1 MVTGQGSGGG
11 SGAFR
16 EEETE
21 GAAARLGRGWGLWSR
36 WHGLGGNGV
45 AEKDT
50 NQTEKWV
57 RNCDYVC
64 QRGGVQG
71 RKGRFLAKARRTGGM
86 GGKQQAV
93 GGRDRMSEK

>member
-1 MVTGQGSGGG
+1 MV
-11 SGAFR
+11 GAGHLGRKKPR
-16 EEETE
+16 ER
-21 GAAARLGRGWGLWSR
+21 RLGWGGGWGLWSR

-45 AEKDT
+45 AEKHT

-71 RKGRFLAKARRTGGM
+71 RKGRFPAKAWRTGGM
-86 GGKQQAV
+86 GGKAA
-93 GGRDRMSEK
+93 GRQGEENRSFGK

>member
-1 MVTGQGSGGG
+1 MV
-11 SGAFR
+11 GA
-16 EEETE
+16 
-21 GAAARLGRGWGLWSR
+21 GHLGRKKPRERRHGWGGGWGLWSR

-45 AEKDT
+45 AEKHT